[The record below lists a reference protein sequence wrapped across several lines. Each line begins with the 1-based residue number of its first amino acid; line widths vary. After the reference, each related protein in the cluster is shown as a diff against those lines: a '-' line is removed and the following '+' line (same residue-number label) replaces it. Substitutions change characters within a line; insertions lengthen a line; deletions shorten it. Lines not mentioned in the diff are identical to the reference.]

1 MPDNHEFT
9 KLLVTPAPA
18 DLGPGPRPGVR
29 TEAELN
35 LELEGLLAR
44 ANVEPERAKLIRALV
59 LLWHDHLDASHTLSQ
74 SVDNSDGAFV
84 HGIMHRREPDYGNAA
99 YWFRRV
105 GAHGA
110 FSELAKRAGGLLD
123 SQSGAELR
131 QSIIRDGTWNPFAFI
146 DECERANRHS
156 GSPDR
161 SDLLRKVQ
169 QIESETLL
177 DWLCKAI

>member
-9 KLLVTPAPA
+9 RLLATPAPA

-29 TEAELN
+29 AEAELN
-35 LELEGLLAR
+35 RELDGLLAR
-44 ANVEPERAKLIRALV
+44 GNLERERAKLIRALV

-105 GAHGA
+105 GAHGT
-110 FSELAKRAGGLLD
+110 FSELAERAGGLLD
-123 SQSGAELR
+123 SQSGIELR
-131 QSIIRDGTWNPFAFI
+131 QSLIRGGAWNPFAFI
-146 DECERANRHS
+146 DECERASRQNA
-156 GSPDR
+156 SPDR
-161 SDLLRKVQ
+161 RDLLRKVQ
-169 QIESETLL
+169 QTESETLL